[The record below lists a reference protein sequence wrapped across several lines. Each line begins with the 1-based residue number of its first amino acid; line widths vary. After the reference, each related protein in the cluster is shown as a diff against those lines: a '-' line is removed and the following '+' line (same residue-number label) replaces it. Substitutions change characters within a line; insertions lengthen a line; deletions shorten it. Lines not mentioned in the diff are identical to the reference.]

1 MSLETHHV
9 CGTEHYLPG
18 ALGGAARG
26 YGRLLPDWITL
37 VAPSR
42 SAEST
47 QQVVFSS
54 AAVTPRWSAPR
65 APG

>member
-1 MSLETHHV
+1 MSLEAHHV

-47 QQVVFSS
+47 
-54 AAVTPRWSAPR
+54 
-65 APG
+65 